1 MQSRH
6 LCSLHVWHPEPT
18 SIDIRRKKKT
28 IFRDLVPPF
37 HDFFPPSAPP
47 GSMAPWIRSEEIGRH
62 ARRKNE
68 PVSVASRLGTRR
80 SRGVE
85 GRRRG
90 FDAFFFLLL
99 SISLSLFLSF
109 SLSLYLYLLVR
120 AWTELLAR
128 WRVVVGH
135 WVAIFA
141 REEKDR
147 RMLKRDHFPGEIL
160 FRNSSLPGFI
170 YIPSPSPFQ
179 NLSPRSSIAWIISV
193 ERFRSFPF

>member
-47 GSMAPWIRSEEIGRH
+47 GSMAPWIRSEEIGRNV
-62 ARRKNE
+62 RRKNE

-99 SISLSLFLSF
+99 SISLSL
-109 SLSLYLYLLVR
+109 SLYLYISIFSCEREPSYWRDGESLLDIEWQFSLGKKRIVECWNETIFPGKSYLETR
-120 AWTELLAR
+120 LSPDLFIFHPPPLSKIYLLA
-128 WRVVVGH
+128 
-135 WVAIFA
+135 
-141 REEKDR
+141 
-147 RMLKRDHFPGEIL
+147 
-160 FRNSSLPGFI
+160 LP
-170 YIPSPSPFQ
+170 
-179 NLSPRSSIAWIISV
+179 
-193 ERFRSFPF
+193 